1 MDHLAPDLRPAQAP
15 APPHRRALVN
25 GAPAMLFVLGDRVIG
40 CVTFDIVGGRIA
52 TVRGIA
58 APARLTRLG
67 EAWRRCAPDVP
78 LVARW

>member
-1 MDHLAPDLRPAQAP
+1 
-15 APPHRRALVN
+15 
-25 GAPAMLFVLGDRVIG
+25 MLFVLGDRVIG